1 MPIKNDV
8 FTFLKVRGSYSE
20 VGNAPT
26 RYIAY
31 QTYPYESA
39 SPTTATTY
47 PNTDIK
53 PERTKAWE
61 VGLQSHFWNDK
72 LELNV
77 SLGFFQ
83 RICPFDR
90 VRIEQANTEK
100 ESRVAELCQSS
111 N

>member
-1 MPIKNDV
+1 MDVTGRVDWSSALAWTDAKSVAYPSVGLSAILTELLPIKNDV

-61 VGLQSHFWNDK
+61 VGLQSHFGTINW
-72 LELNV
+72 
-77 SLGFFQ
+77 S
-83 RICPFDR
+83 
-90 VRIEQANTEK
+90 
-100 ESRVAELCQSS
+100 
-111 N
+111 